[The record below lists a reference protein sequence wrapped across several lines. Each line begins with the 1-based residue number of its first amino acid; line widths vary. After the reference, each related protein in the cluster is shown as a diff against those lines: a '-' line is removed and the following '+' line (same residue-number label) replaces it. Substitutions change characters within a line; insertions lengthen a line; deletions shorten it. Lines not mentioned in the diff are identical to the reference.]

1 MKNRRVALGPNS
13 PRGIYSRSMAA
24 PGKSLDMP
32 DEPVKKRVGGKIKKM
47 ADGGY
52 IPANRPQPFMPPI
65 EPEEYDRRQRGIRE
79 GMMGGRRMAKG
90 GSVKSS
96 ASKRADG
103 CAVKGKTRGK
113 FV

>member
-52 IPANRPQPFMPPI
+52 IPANRPLEFMPPI

-79 GMMGGRRMAKG
+79 GMKGGRRFSGG
-90 GSVKSS
+90 GSVGS